1 MIQKYCYLNK
11 ELKMLYK
18 QLGTNWIKLD
28 VKESIEFNAGE
39 GAILIPPADSKVF
52 LHWLTDKG
60 NVKATFTMI
69 CATLVTG
76 KIKVING
83 SPNHL
88 DIRVIND
95 I

>member
-1 MIQKYCYLNK
+1 
-11 ELKMLYK
+11 MLYK
-18 QLGTNWIKLD
+18 QLNTKWIKLD
-28 VKESIEFNAGE
+28 NKQSVEYDAGE
-39 GAILIPPADSKVF
+39 GAILIPPNDGKVF

-83 SPNHL
+83 SNHHL
-88 DIRVIND
+88 DIRVLED
-95 I
+95 F

>member
-1 MIQKYCYLNK
+1 
-11 ELKMLYK
+11 MLYK
-18 QLGTNWIKLD
+18 QLDTNWIKLN
-28 VKESIEFNAGE
+28 VKESVEFDAGE
-39 GAILIPPADSKVF
+39 GTILIPPADSKVF

-60 NVKATFTMI
+60 NVKTTFTMI

-83 SPNHL
+83 SNCHL
-88 DIRVIND
+88 DIRVLKD